1 MTPPESFLDDVVTL
15 MTLTYVSCEFD
26 GGARCEAKFVVD
38 AAHGY
43 EGELRI
49 RVAPHDADLLKSGD
63 VYSMHIRRL

>member
-1 MTPPESFLDDVVTL
+1 MTPPQSLLDDLVTL

-26 GGARCEAKFVVD
+26 GGRRCEAKFQVD

-49 RVAPHDADLLKSGD
+49 RVTPADAEKLKSGD

>member
-1 MTPPESFLDDVVTL
+1 MSAPRSLLDDLITL

-26 GGARCEAKFVVD
+26 AGTRCEAKFLVD

-49 RVAPHDADLLKSGD
+49 RMSPQEAEQLRYGD

>member
-1 MTPPESFLDDVVTL
+1 MTPPTSLLDDLVTL

-26 GGARCEAKFVVD
+26 AGTRCEAKFQVD

-43 EGELRI
+43 EGELRL
-49 RVAPHDADLLKSGD
+49 RVTPQDAERLKSGD